1 MAQGETYEEFV
12 EKFKPKLTTDDCY
25 TPPIVYDAVAD
36 WVASEYNLNR
46 SRFVRPFYPGGDYES
61 FDYSGGVVVVD
72 NPPFSILIQIVKY
85 YTAHDIPFFL
95 FAPSLTPFGYGDF
108 CTVLACNARVTYENG
123 AQVNTSFITNLEPHE
138 IRARSAPCLNRVVN
152 AANREN
158 RAKATK
164 TQPKYVYPKS
174 VITAAQLFRYSQLGI
189 DFSVPRAES
198 VRISGLDSQKPY
210 KKGIYGCGLLL
221 SEKLT
226 LDREKV
232 DQEKADREKVDQEK
246 ADREKADREGAT
258 VWALS
263 EREQDIV
270 KRLGKQKEE

>member
-12 EKFKPKLTTDDCY
+12 EKFKPKLATDDCY

-36 WVASEYNLNR
+36 WVASEYKLDH
-46 SRFVRPFYPGGDYES
+46 SRFVRPFYPGGDYET

-72 NPPFSILIQIVKY
+72 NPPFSVLAQIVKY
-85 YTAHDIPFFL
+85 YTTRSIPFFL
-95 FAPSLTPFGYGDF
+95 FAPSLTLFRYGDF
-108 CTVLACNARVTYENG
+108 CTVLACNATVTYENG
-123 AQVNTSFITNLEPHE
+123 AQVNTSFVTNLEPHE
-138 IRARSAPCLNRVVN
+138 IRARSAPSLNQVVT
-152 AANREN
+152 AANRAN
-158 RAKATK
+158 RAKT
-164 TQPKYVYPKS
+164 TRTLPKYVYPKS
-174 VITAAQLFRYSQLGI
+174 VITAAQLKQYSLRGI
-189 DFSVPRAES
+189 DFAIPRAES
-198 VRISGLDSQKPY
+198 VRVSGLDSQKQY

-226 LDREKV
+226 
-232 DQEKADREKVDQEK
+232 ADRE
-246 ADREKADREGAT
+246 RADREGADWERADPEKADQEKAI